1 MPCTRASRRGA
12 LALAL
17 AVSLALGASGCAD
30 DAPPA
35 TARGGAVAITLDDF
49 LIRPQT
55 VRARAGR
62 ITFHVVNRGRIG
74 HTFHVVL
81 GARDGVAVKTLL
93 PGRRATASADFGRG
107 TYKMVCVLGNH
118 EELGMYGTLVVR

>member
-1 MPCTRASRRGA
+1 MPRP

-17 AVSLALGASGCAD
+17 VAVLGVTATGCAD
-30 DAPPA
+30 DAPPVR
-35 TARGGAVAITLDDF
+35 ARNGAVAITLDDY

-55 VRARAGR
+55 VRAKAGR
-62 ITFHVVNRGRIG
+62 ITFRVTNRGKIG
-74 HTFHVVL
+74 HTFHVFL
-81 GARDGVAVKTLL
+81 GQRDALGIRTIL
-93 PGRRATASADFGRG
+93 PGHSATGSAEFKRG

>member
-1 MPCTRASRRGA
+1 MPRP

-17 AVSLALGASGCAD
+17 VVVLGLTATGCAD
-30 DAPPA
+30 GAPPEQA
-35 TARGGAVAITLDDF
+35 SNGTVAITLDDY

-55 VRARAGR
+55 VRAKPGR
-62 ITFHVVNRGRIG
+62 LTFHVANHGKIG
-74 HTFHVVL
+74 HTFHVFL
-81 GARDGVAVKTLL
+81 GQRDALGVKTIL
-93 PGRRATASADFGRG
+93 PGHRATASGTFKKG